1 MLNFLD
7 SIDFFART
15 YPDKPAL
22 HFIRDG
28 VETTISYAEFNARS
42 KRFARYFQELGLEH
56 ASIIFLFLRH
66 DRENYEAF
74 IGAMMAGF
82 IPSILPYPTAKQHP
96 KPYWDAH
103 EQLVTRVQPSLII
116 TFDENIPAMQA
127 ITGGSKQTIVVAQ
140 SDLVLP
146 AEPDG
151 KVANYSNDTVALLQH
166 SSGTTGLKKGV
177 MLTHRQIGD
186 QLQSYRDALGFGEQ
200 DVVIS
205 WLPLYHDMGLLSSFL
220 LPLSSGATIVS
231 VDAFEWVGRPLMML
245 QLIEAF
251 SGTFAWMPNFAFSHI
266 RLNVEAMRESPKDLS
281 SLKAII
287 SCSEPVRGQTLEMFR
302 STFASWGLSEH
313 APQACYAMAE
323 TVFAISQS
331 ALHQKPRII
340 AISQSKMQD
349 ASRAV
354 VELAEDDPDAATFV
368 SNGKP
373 VHGVTVRIVTPSGPH
388 VVSDGTSSEASGEIQ
403 VSGSFVFAGYFRD
416 PGQSQAAFTEDGW
429 YKTGDIGFC
438 VDGELYICG
447 REKELMIIHG
457 KNYYVGDVE
466 AATSTVPGV
475 KAGRVVAFTVFN
487 DKTDADDCI
496 VLAESD
502 LVDAIDLR
510 MIKRSIKQAI
520 YDAVALTVR
529 TVDIAPVGTL
539 AKTTSGKMSRSQNRD
554 IWLQAKSE
562 S

>member
-1 MLNFLD
+1 MH
-7 SIDFFART
+7 FF
-15 YPDKPAL
+15 
-22 HFIRDG
+22 RDG
-28 VETTISYAEFNARS
+28 VETSISYAELNARS
-42 KRFARYFQELGLEH
+42 KRFARYFQELGL
-56 ASIIFLFLRH
+56 APGSIVFLFLRH

-82 IPSILPYPTAKQHP
+82 IPSILPYPTPKQHP

-103 EQLVTRVQPSLII
+103 EQLVTRVQPGVVI
-116 TFDENIPAMQA
+116 TFDENVPAMLA
-127 ITGGSKQTIVVAQ
+127 IMGGSKQTIVVAQ
-140 SDLVLP
+140 SDVVLP
-146 AEPDG
+146 EEPGG
-151 KVANYSNDTVALLQH
+151 KVADYTEDTVALLQH

-177 MLTHRQIGD
+177 MLTHRQID
-186 QLQSYRDALGFGEQ
+186 NQLQSYRDALGFGER
-200 DVVIS
+200 DVVVS

-231 VDAFEWVGRPLMML
+231 IDAFEWVGRPLMML
-245 QLIEAF
+245 ELIETYAA
-251 SGTFAWMPNFAFSHI
+251 TFAWMPNFAFSHI
-266 RLNVEAMRESPKDLS
+266 RVNAEAKGAGPRNLG

-302 STFASWGLSEH
+302 SAFASWNLPTH

-331 ALHQKPRII
+331 AMRHEPRII
-340 AISQSKMQD
+340 AVSQSTLQD
-349 ASRAV
+349 AARAI
-354 VELAEDDPDAATFV
+354 VEIPEGDPDAATFV

-373 VHGVTVRIVTPSGPH
+373 ISGVAVRIATPSGPRI
-388 VVSDGTSSEASGEIQ
+388 VSEGASSGAAGEIQ
-403 VSGSFVFAGYFRD
+403 VSGSFVFEGYFRN
-416 PGQSQAAFTEDGW
+416 PEQSQAAFTEDGW
-429 YKTGDIGFC
+429 YRTGDIGFC
-438 VDGELYICG
+438 ADGELFICG

-466 AATSTVPGV
+466 AAASAVEGV
-475 KAGRVVAFTVFN
+475 KAGRVVAFSVFN

-502 LVDAIDLR
+502 LVDSMDLR

-520 YDAVALTVR
+520 YDAVALTVK

-554 IWLQAKSE
+554 IWLQSKLEA
-562 S
+562 